1 MTPQEIRNERL
12 KLFANW
18 LNTLGAAI
26 ITAGTFVSGAQFI
39 FGLLPNGTDN
49 GLVVGMA
56 LTSVAGGFVLHL
68 FGQLTLA
75 ALR

>member
-26 ITAGTFVSGAQFI
+26 ITAGTFVSAAQFI
-39 FGLLPNGTDN
+39 FGLLPKDTDN

-56 LTSVAGGFVLHL
+56 LTSIAGGFVLHL